1 LLGGSCID
9 ADLWLDK
16 IAAASMPWVGEAEQN
31 TPPKQTRKERFRSTT
46 TRIGTALI
54 IVLVYAGSL
63 LGYYYLSDAARSL
76 GQPDTG
82 SDDDTIVVVTLGA
95 LHTVDNTVDVK
106 VLVWADDSLMDQ
118 RINVLKNDIS
128 VRLYQNDQNTIGDL
142 QFPKGQL
149 PAETSATLKASGDVD
164 KWPFDTYTI
173 GPLGADLLVGTG
185 DARQFMPARV
195 EVAGGLNGW
204 DITGS
209 HNGPVT
215 QSGNIGDFETVTLR
229 RARGPLAFDLGLCL
243 VLLTLPGLALFV
255 SVEMLRGRK
264 NFLPPFG
271 TWYAATLF
279 AIIPIRNFMP
289 GAPPPGAWIDQI
301 LVLWVL
307 IALTIAMVL
316 YFAAWFRRSD

>member
-1 LLGGSCID
+1 
-9 ADLWLDK
+9 
-16 IAAASMPWVGEAEQN
+16 MPWVGAEEARE
-31 TPPKQTRKERFRSTT
+31 PATRVRRQRVRNIM
-46 TRIGTALI
+46 TRVGTVAI
-54 IVLVYAGSL
+54 ILLVYAGSL

-76 GQPDTG
+76 GQPNVGDDNDTV
-82 SDDDTIVVVTLGA
+82 VVVTLQA
-95 LHTVDNTVDVK
+95 LHTVDNKIDVK
-106 VLVWADDSLMDQ
+106 VLVWPDDSLMDG
-118 RINVLKNDIS
+118 RINVLKTDIS

-149 PAETSATLKASGDVD
+149 PAETSATLAATGDAD

-173 GPLGADLLVGTG
+173 GPLGADVLVGTG
-185 DARQFMPARV
+185 ESRNFQPARV
-195 EVAGGLNGW
+195 EVTGGLNGW
-204 DITGS
+204 DTTGV
-209 HNGPVT
+209 HTGPVT
-215 QSGNIGDFETVTLR
+215 QSTAIGDYETVTMR

-243 VLLTLPGLALFV
+243 VLMTLPGVALFV
-255 SVEMLRGRK
+255 SIEMLRGRK

-307 IALTIAMVL
+307 IALTVAMVL
-316 YFAAWFRRSD
+316 YFIAWFRRSD